1 MQSVKLIKCNLV
13 TVRKKEKKTIMKSI
27 LIAMCSVMLLM
38 SCKNE
43 AQTTVSPSSKTMK
56 KENIYQF
63 KVTDLSGNTFDFG
76 SLKGKKILIVNTAS
90 ECGYTKQ
97 YEGLETIY
105 KEYKDKNFVI
115 VGFPANNFGGQEPG
129 SNQEIATFCKQN
141 YGVTFPMMEKI
152 SVKGDDMNAVYKFLT
167 EKSKNG
173 LEDSEVQWNFQ
184 KYLIDENGELVKVLL
199 SKVKP
204 TDPEIVNWING

>member
-1 MQSVKLIKCNLV
+1 MK
-13 TVRKKEKKTIMKSI
+13 TV
-27 LIAMCSVMLLM
+27 LIAMCSFMLLV

-43 AQTTVSPSSKTMK
+43 AQNKTTASSKTMK

-63 KVTDLSGNTFDFG
+63 KVTDLSGNTFDFA
-76 SLKGKKILIVNTAS
+76 SLKGKKVLVVNTAS
-90 ECGYTKQ
+90 ECGFTKQ
-97 YEGLETIY
+97 YEGLDTIY

-141 YGVTFPMMEKI
+141 YGVTFPMMEKS
-152 SVKGDDMNAVYKFLT
+152 SVKGDDMNAVYQFLT

-173 LEDSEVQWNFQ
+173 LEDSQVQWNFQ

-204 TDPEIVNWING
+204 TDPEIVNWIKG